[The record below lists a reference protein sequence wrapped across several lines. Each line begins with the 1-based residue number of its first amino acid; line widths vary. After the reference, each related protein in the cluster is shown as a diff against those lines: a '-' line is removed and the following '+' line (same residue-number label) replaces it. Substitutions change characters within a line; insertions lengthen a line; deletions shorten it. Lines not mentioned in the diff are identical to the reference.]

1 MRHQQLRRYTFVM
14 IGAHST
20 PFIVGAY
27 MKGIRDFDVATAYA
41 GMRKNG
47 FPGGLMGHGHYEH
60 NTAIGGGIEDYIQF
74 GYIPYDGR
82 PNG

>member
-41 GMRKNG
+41 GMRKNA

-60 NTAIGGGIEDYIQF
+60 NSAIGGGIEDYIQF